1 MESYFEAE
9 ATQKTGGIHFG
20 TLSWTYPDWMGSFY
34 APGTKP
40 ADYLSVYSRVFDL
53 VEVDSSF
60 YRIPSPSTVK
70 QWRAKTPDHF
80 RFTAKLPGKITHEGR
95 LVGIDQQLERFEN
108 TMMELGD
115 KLACLI
121 AQLPP
126 NSKME
131 SDFSKLETFLE
142 KTNPRIRY
150 AIEFRNK
157 SWLTEE
163 TFKLLSRKRVC
174 FVWSVTERIDDL
186 APKITTDFIYL
197 RFMGKY
203 GEFKKFNK
211 IQKDRTELIEK
222 WWKNLRASITSVP
235 LALVLVSN
243 HFSGFAPDTVNQIRQ
258 LSGETQLE
266 WPARKGAS

>member
-1 MESYFEAE
+1 MQSYFEA
-9 ATQKTGGIHFG
+9 TPKNQIVGIRFG
-20 TLSWTYPDWMGSFY
+20 CLSWTYPDWVGSFY

-40 ADYLSVYSRVFDL
+40 AEYLSVYSRVFDL

-70 QWRAKTPDHF
+70 QWREKTPENF
-80 RFTAKLPGKITHEGR
+80 RFTAKLPGKITHEGG
-95 LVGIDQQLERFEN
+95 LVGIDQQLERFEK
-108 TMMELGD
+108 TMVELGD
-115 KLACLI
+115 KLACVI

-142 KTNPRIRY
+142 KTNPGIRY
-150 AIEFRNK
+150 AVEFRNK

-163 TFKLLSRKRVC
+163 TFKLLSKKKVA
-174 FVWSVTERIDDL
+174 FVWSVTERMDDIS
-186 APKITTDFIYL
+186 PRITTDFIYL

-211 IQKDRTELIEK
+211 IQKDRTELVEK
-222 WWKNLRASITSVP
+222 WWNHLKGSIGLVP

-243 HFSGFAPDTVNQIRQ
+243 HFSGFAPETVNQIRKLAGQ
-258 LSGETQLE
+258 KELQ
-266 WPARKGAS
+266 WPAQKAV